1 MTQHGEI
8 WRKFGFQ
15 TMFNVSLWRDLK
27 CLDKP
32 WEHPNNFVILKEYHR
47 LVVHFQGRV
56 TCEKAMISKN
66 EDFRCMLT
74 QMRTMVLVY
83 KNLLNCVIL
92 FGQMLVFI
100 FQHHGASQHVRRQT
114 H

>member
-1 MTQHGEI
+1 M
-8 WRKFGFQ
+8 
-15 TMFNVSLWRDLK
+15 
-27 CLDKP
+27 
-32 WEHPNNFVILKEYHR
+32 
-47 LVVHFQGRV
+47 VHFQGRV

-92 FGQMLVFI
+92 FRANAGFYIPAPWSIPACFVGKHTEMAEYEV
-100 FQHHGASQHVRRQT
+100 
-114 H
+114 